1 LAKRQSKNDWVLDN
15 IVDGRVDIRVLVEQV
30 KLNHASGL
38 GQTNDVNVALIRKTA
53 WNVIGSLFISLS

>member
-1 LAKRQSKNDWVLDN
+1 VLDN